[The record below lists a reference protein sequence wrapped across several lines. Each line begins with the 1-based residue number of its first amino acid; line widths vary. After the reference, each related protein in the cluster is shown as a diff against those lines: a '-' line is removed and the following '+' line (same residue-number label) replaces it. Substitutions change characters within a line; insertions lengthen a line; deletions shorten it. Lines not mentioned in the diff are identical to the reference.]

1 MPSRRTQSQN
11 RETRDAEASRRADEF
26 NRRQPVRTRGLGR
39 ATTWKRPCPHLVYC
53 NTRGLMQFPPKGGY
67 CRTCP
72 SPYRED
78 YRKH

>member
-1 MPSRRTQSQN
+1 MSSGRTQNQN
-11 RETRDAEASRRADEF
+11 RETRDADAARRADEF
-26 NRRQPVRTRGLGR
+26 NLKQPVRTRSLGGV
-39 ATTWKRPCPHLVYC
+39 TTSKRPCPHLVYR

-78 YRKH
+78 YRIH